1 MMKTQNTETSAARTV
16 RLTLPRLS
24 NEGWLLEAWM

>member
-1 MMKTQNTETSAARTV
+1 MKTQNTETSAARTV

-24 NEGWLLEAWM
+24 NKGWLL